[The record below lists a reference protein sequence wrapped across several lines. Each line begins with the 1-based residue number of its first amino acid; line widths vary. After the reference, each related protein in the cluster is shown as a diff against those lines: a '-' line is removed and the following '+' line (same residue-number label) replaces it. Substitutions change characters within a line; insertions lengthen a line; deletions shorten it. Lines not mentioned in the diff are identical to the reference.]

1 MPIGMAMRIHV
12 SKIHDSRY
20 YLFVYMN
27 MLQKYHKIFDKTNE
41 L

>member
-12 SKIHDSRY
+12 SRY